1 MGLLDILMYIGGEI
15 SGDFRQ
21 KMERIERY
29 KRRYGELDD
38 ERLIRKYKRSSGDE
52 KWACASLMKERGLRP
67 DD

>member
-1 MGLLDILMYIGGEI
+1 MGFLDILTKIAGEA
-15 SGDFRQ
+15 SGEFQQ

-29 KRRYGELDD
+29 KRRYEELDD